1 VSIRVLIADDHTLI
15 RKGIRTVL
23 SVQGIEV
30 CEEAENGSEAVDKT
44 LQLRP
49 DFVILDL
56 TMPVMGG
63 FEAAR
68 KIQKTAPEIP
78 ILFYSMHDST
88 QLIKEIKRVG
98 VQGYV
103 SKSKVTDVLLQALN
117 ALVIQ
122 KTTFF
127 PELMAAPSSVSPHF
141 SSSPASARQEE
152 SRLAHVEADQRATL
166 QRAVTLPS
174 RIL

>member
-1 VSIRVLIADDHTLI
+1 VSIRVLIADDHILI

-23 SVQGIEV
+23 SLEGIEV
-30 CEEAENGSEAVDKT
+30 CGEAENGSEAVNKT
-44 LQLRP
+44 LQSRP
-49 DFVILDL
+49 DLVILDL

-103 SKSKVTDVLLQALN
+103 SKSKVTDVLLEAVN

-127 PELMAAPSSVSPHF
+127 PELSAASSSVSLHF
-141 SSSPASARQEE
+141 PSSLVSTHQEE
-152 SRLAHVEADQRATL
+152 SGLAHVET
-166 QRAVTLPS
+166 
-174 RIL
+174 